1 MLVILSANLQLLN
14 DEGGCMKI
22 FKNVILKNISTCF
35 LIMIIFAGL
44 TTAQS
49 KTGTTIGQFLKIEP
63 SSRVVGLG
71 NAGVSLSGEISNI
84 FYNPASLGRLEGTDV
99 QFTFNKW
106 LADITYN
113 YMAAGI
119 NVDGIGTFALVGTI
133 LSSGEMDVRTVEK
146 PLGTGERFTVND
158 LALGLGYGLML
169 TDRVSVGLQLNYIN
183 ESIWHSSLS
192 TFGLN
197 FGVQYQVEKDGLTIG
212 ASVSNFGT
220 RAAYDG
226 RDLYLNYDFNPDK
239 YGDNN
244 KLPAELRTEEYN
256 LPTIFRAG
264 ISHWFNFGNDYKLL
278 VAVDAVHPN
287 DNDQYI
293 NLGGE
298 FNILQIFSIRAG
310 YRNLFMPD
318 AEGGL
323 VLGGGVQTNFSE
335 TNNIRFDYAY
345 ADYGRLAETH
355 RITLSV
361 GFK

>member
-1 MLVILSANLQLLN
+1 MKKLIIHKRLN
-14 DEGGCMKI
+14 I
-22 FKNVILKNISTCF
+22 ASCF
-35 LIMIIFAGL
+35 LFILIFAGANF
-44 TTAQS
+44 AQS

-63 SSRVVGLG
+63 SSRIVAIG
-71 NAGVSLSGEISNI
+71 NAGASLSGEISNL
-84 FYNPASLGRLEGTDV
+84 FYNPASLGRLQGTDI

-119 NVDGIGTFALVGTI
+119 NVDGVGTFALVGT
-133 LSSGEMDVRTVEK
+133 LLNSGEMDVRTVEN
-146 PLGTGERFTVND
+146 PLGTGERFTVNN

-169 TDRVSVGLQLNYIN
+169 TDRVSVGMQLNYIN

-197 FGVQYQVEKDGLTIG
+197 FGVQYQVVESGLTLG
-212 ASVSNFGT
+212 ASVSNFGV
-220 RAAYDG
+220 RSSYNG
-226 RDLYLNYDFNPDK
+226 RDLYLNYDFDPAK
-239 YGDNN
+239 YGDND
-244 KLPAELRTEEYN
+244 KLPAEIRTDDFN

-264 ISHWFNFGNDYKLL
+264 VSYWFDFGDDYKLL

-293 NLGGE
+293 NLGSE
-298 FNILQIFSIRAG
+298 FNLLKMFSIRFG

-318 AEGGL
+318 TEGGL
-323 VLGGGVQTNFSE
+323 VLGGGVQTNFNE

-355 RITLSV
+355 RLTLSV
-361 GFK
+361 GFR

>member
-1 MLVILSANLQLLN
+1 
-14 DEGGCMKI
+14 MKI
-22 FKNVILKNISTCF
+22 FKNYIQKNISTYF
-35 LIMIIFAGL
+35 LIMIIFAGSIS
-44 TTAQS
+44 AQN

-71 NAGVSLSGEISNI
+71 NAGVSLFGEISNI

-119 NVDGIGTFALVGTI
+119 NIDGIGTFALTGT
-133 LSSGEMDVRTVEK
+133 LLNSGEMDVRTVEQ

-169 TDRVSVGLQLNYIN
+169 TDRVSVGLQINYIN

-197 FGVQYQVEKDGLTIG
+197 FGVQYQVAKDGLTIG

-220 RAAYDG
+220 RAHYDG
-226 RDLYLNYDFNPDK
+226 RDLYLNYDFDPTK
-239 YGDNN
+239 HGDNS
-244 KLPAELRTEEYN
+244 KLPAELRTDYFS
-256 LPTIFRAG
+256 LPTLFRAG
-264 ISHWFNFGNDYKLL
+264 VSYIINFDEDYKLL
-278 VAVDAVHPN
+278 LAADAVHPN
-287 DNDQYI
+287 DNSQYVNI
-293 NLGGE
+293 GSE
-298 FNILQIFSIRAG
+298 FNILQIVSLRAG
-310 YRNLFMPD
+310 YRSLFMPD
-318 AEGGL
+318 AVGGL
-323 VLGGGVQTNFSE
+323 VLGAGVVAGFDRSS
-335 TNNIRFDYAY
+335 NIRFDYAY

-355 RITLSV
+355 RLTISI